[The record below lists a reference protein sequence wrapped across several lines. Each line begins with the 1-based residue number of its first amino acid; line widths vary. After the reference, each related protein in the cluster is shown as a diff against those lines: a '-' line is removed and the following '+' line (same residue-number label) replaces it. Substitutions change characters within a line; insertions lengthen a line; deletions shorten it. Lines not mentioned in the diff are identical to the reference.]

1 MPGQLNF
8 SLQLGG
14 GFSMF
19 QALLQL
25 FPKKGTTGEYLLESI
40 LSDMTGQRAK
50 KREHNWT
57 LQFNFEVGF
66 NPAGSVWVPSP
77 KLWYGSPWPL
87 NTSPTTTLVPRPL
100 AMFLFTWP
108 MPFTSSKPQLKNI
121 KILSRTVAPSSPNLE
136 TESLPDGM
144 ESSSWVLAARFKNVA
159 R

>member
-50 KREHNWT
+50 KGNTIGHFNLT
-57 LQFNFEVGF
+57 L
-66 NPAGSVWVPSP
+66 
-77 KLWYGSPWPL
+77 
-87 NTSPTTTLVPRPL
+87 R
-100 AMFLFTWP
+100 
-108 MPFTSSKPQLKNI
+108 
-121 KILSRTVAPSSPNLE
+121 
-136 TESLPDGM
+136 
-144 ESSSWVLAARFKNVA
+144 WVLIQQAAFGPLRPNCGMD
-159 R
+159 RLGH

>member
-19 QALLQL
+19 SSVVAA
-25 FPKKGTTGEYLLESI
+25 FPKKRNYGRIPPRINTLRHDRTKS
-40 LSDMTGQRAK
+40 Q

-66 NPAGSVWVPSP
+66 NPAGSVWAPSP
-77 KLWYGSPWPL
+77 KLWHGSPWPL

>member
-19 QALLQL
+19 EALLQL
-25 FPKKGTTGEYLLESI
+25 FPKNGTTGEYLLESI

-77 KLWYGSPWPL
+77 KLWHGSPLAIEYQPYYDPGTAAIGYVL
-87 NTSPTTTLVPRPL
+87 VYVAYAFHIVQTS
-100 AMFLFTWP
+100 A
-108 MPFTSSKPQLKNI
+108 
-121 KILSRTVAPSSPNLE
+121 
-136 TESLPDGM
+136 
-144 ESSSWVLAARFKNVA
+144 
-159 R
+159 